1 MWPIALKTLIADRG
15 KLLTALVGVV
25 FSIVLVNV
33 QGGLFLG
40 FITKAGLLV
49 DNGKADIWIGHKEM
63 HNVDFPRDIPRRW
76 LNRVRGIAGVE
87 RAQPYLIGWSDMTL
101 PSGGFEQVVVV
112 GVERESLLGNV
123 WNMKRGRAD
132 AILKTDGIIVDEC
145 ELAKLEFPEMNE
157 VRELGGRRARVVGM
171 SHGVMGFLVA
181 PYIFTTFD
189 RAAQYLQ
196 KTPAACSYILVQLSD
211 GADVRQ
217 VCSVIE
223 RRMPEAEI
231 YTRDVF
237 SAISTDFWM
246 TRTGLGISF
255 GAATLLGLLVGLVMV
270 AETMYAMV
278 LDRLGEYGTLKA
290 IGATEKQILSI
301 LLIQALIMAVA
312 GAICGLAM
320 VSLVQYAFSTP
331 RAPIIIPYWL
341 SLGGCL
347 LVLCICLLSS
357 LLPYLRIRKVD
368 PQTVLQS

>member
-1 MWPIALKTLIADRG
+1 M
-15 KLLTALVGVV
+15 
-25 FSIVLVNV
+25 NV

-40 FITKAGLLV
+40 FITKAGLLI

-76 LNRVRGIAGVE
+76 LNRVRGIAAVE
-87 RAQPYLIGWSDMTL
+87 HAQPYLIGWSDMTL
-101 PSGGFEQVVVV
+101 PSGGFESVVVV
-112 GVERESLLGNV
+112 GVDRESLLGNV
-123 WNMKRGRAD
+123 WNMKQGRAD
-132 AILKTDGIIVDEC
+132 SILKTDGIIVDEC
-145 ELAKLEFPEMNE
+145 ELAKLEFPKMNE

-171 SHGVMGFLVA
+171 SHGIMGFLVA
-181 PYIFTTFD
+181 PYVFTTFD
-189 RAAQYLQ
+189 RASQYLK
-196 KTPAACSYILVQLSD
+196 KTPEACSYILIQLRD
-211 GADVRQ
+211 GADVQ
-217 VCSVIE
+217 
-223 RRMPEAEI
+223 EACLAIQQRIPDAEV
-231 YTRDVF
+231 YPRDIF
-237 SAISTDFWM
+237 STISTDFWM

-301 LLIQALIMAVA
+301 LLIQALIMAIA
-312 GAICGLAM
+312 GAICGLAL
-320 VSLVQYAFSTP
+320 VSMLQYAFSTP

-347 LVLCICLLSS
+347 LVLCICLVSS

>member
-1 MWPIALKTLIADRG
+1 MWSIALKTLIADRG

-40 FITKAGLLV
+40 FIIKAGLLI
-49 DNGKADIWIGHKEM
+49 DNGKADLWIGHKKM

-76 LNRVRGIAGVE
+76 LNRVRGLAAVE
-87 RAQPYLIGWSDMTL
+87 HAQPYLIGWSDMTL
-101 PSGGFEQVVVV
+101 PSGGFESVVVV
-112 GVERESLLGNV
+112 GVDRQSLLGNV

-132 AILKTDGIIVDEC
+132 SIRQTDGIIVDEC
-145 ELAKLEFPEMNE
+145 ELAKLEFPKMNE

-171 SHGVMGFLVA
+171 SHGIMGFLVA
-181 PYIFTTFD
+181 PYVFTTFD
-189 RAAQYLQ
+189 RASQYL
-196 KTPAACSYILVQLSD
+196 KKAPGTCSYILVQLRE
-211 GADVRQ
+211 GADVQEACRA
-217 VCSVIE
+217 IK
-223 RRMPEAEI
+223 RRIPEAEV
-231 YTRDVF
+231 YPRDVF

-301 LLIQALIMAVA
+301 LLIQALFMAAV
-312 GAICGLAM
+312 GAICGLAA
-320 VSLVQYAFSTP
+320 VSLIQYSFSTP

-347 LVLCICLLSS
+347 LVLCICLISS

-368 PQTVLQS
+368 PLTVLQS

>member
-49 DNGKADIWIGHKEM
+49 DHGKADIWIGHKEM

-76 LNRVRGIAGVE
+76 LNRVRGVDGVE
-87 RAQPYLIGWSDMTL
+87 CAQPYLIGWSDMTL
-101 PSGGFEQVVVV
+101 PSGGFESVVVV
-112 GVERESLLGNV
+112 GVDRGSLLGNV
-123 WNMKRGRAD
+123 WNMKKGRAD
-132 AILKTDGIIVDEC
+132 SILKTDGIIVDEC

-181 PYIFTTFD
+181 PYVFTTFD
-189 RAAQYLQ
+189 RAAEYLR
-196 KTPAACSYILVQLSD
+196 KAPEVCSYILVQLHD
-211 GADVRQ
+211 GADVRE
-217 VCSVIE
+217 VCRAI
-223 RRMPEAEI
+223 RQRMPEAEVQPSN
-231 YTRDVF
+231 VF

-246 TRTGLGISF
+246 MRTGLGISF

-290 IGATEKQILSI
+290 IGATEKQIFSI
-301 LLIQALIMAVA
+301 LLIQALMMATA
-312 GAICGLAM
+312 GAICGLAA

-347 LVLCICLLSS
+347 LVLCICLVSS

-368 PQTVLQS
+368 PHTVLQS